1 MPSLDTC
8 AALAMALMAQ
18 RGWVDEIDVENQL
31 EKKTWKIMDNHG
43 TIMVN
48 KC

>member
-8 AALAMALMAQ
+8 AALAMAL
-18 RGWVDEIDVENQL
+18 RGWVDEIDVFSVG
-31 EKKTWKIMDNHG
+31 KKTWKIMDNHG
-43 TIMVN
+43 TMMVN